1 MIRAFSAL
9 MAFLTEEGQLAL
21 GNITIHMGKME
32 FSLSLCL
39 DEPSH
44 CNESAVIKDP
54 ACLNILEVRDL
65 GRGCALP
72 HVWKQVHQVDVHNV
86 LQMLNVPAASQKL
99 SLTGLK
105 LSRQGQ
111 AMCLKIIRYGF

>member
-1 MIRAFSAL
+1 MS
-9 MAFLTEEGQLAL
+9 L
-21 GNITIHMGKME
+21 GNITIRTGKME

-39 DEPSH
+39 DGPSH
-44 CNESAVIKDP
+44 CNDSAVLKDA
-54 ACLNILEVRDL
+54 ACLSILKARGL
-65 GRGCALP
+65 GHGCTLL
-72 HVWKQVHQVDVHNV
+72 HVWKQVHQVDVHIV

-111 AMCLKIIRYGF
+111 TMSLKII